1 MQYQIVRLTWHDAH
15 SVGSGWQSID
25 EIDDDACVVESVGI
39 LLPESKDKHV
49 VLCQSITDTDSID
62 HILAVP
68 VAMVVHL
75 QVLSELSVGSVSPS
89 QPT

>member
-1 MQYQIVRLTWHDAH
+1 MKYQIVRLTWHDAH
-15 SVGSGWQSID
+15 SVGTGWQSID
-25 EIDDDACVVESVGI
+25 EINDDACVVESFGI
-39 LLPESKDKHV
+39 LLPEAKEKHV
-49 VLCQSITDTDSID
+49 VLCQSITDEETID

-68 VAMVVHL
+68 VAMVVQL